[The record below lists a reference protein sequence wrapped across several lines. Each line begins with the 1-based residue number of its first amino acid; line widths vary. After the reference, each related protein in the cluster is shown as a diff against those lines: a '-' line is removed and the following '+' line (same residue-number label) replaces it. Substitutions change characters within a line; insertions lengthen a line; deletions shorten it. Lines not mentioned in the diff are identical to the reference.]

1 MSHPQIAAFARLAEG
16 GTPPTRKIE
25 GQKTLLGRTMHS
37 LAYDEIHDEI
47 VAPQPY
53 AQAILTFRGEA
64 NGQEPPLRKIQGPL
78 TQMGFGS
85 GDVPDQIAIDPVNN
99 EIYVAN
105 GDKLLVFSRLANGN
119 VPPIRV
125 LKGPD
130 AMRSVS
136 KVAIDPLHNLLLM
149 TGTPVGGGGG
159 AIIIFPRTAE
169 GNTRPLGIIQG
180 PKTSMGGN
188 SRIYVYPPRGM
199 VIVAGQVEGPKLA
212 GLEDAEGGAEMAND
226 RGFVGAWSIYDRGDV
241 PPRWMIGGPKGIM
254 LQIRGVALDPKN
266 KTVMISDKRLNAV
279 ATFSFPEIF

>member
-1 MSHPQIAAFARLAEG
+1 
-16 GTPPTRKIE
+16 
-25 GQKTLLGRTMHS
+25 MHS

-53 AQAILTFRGEA
+53 AQAILTFRGGA
-64 NGQEPPLRKIQGPL
+64 NGEEPPIRKIQGPL

-119 VPPIRV
+119 VPPIRI
-125 LKGPD
+125 LQGPD
-130 AMRSVS
+130 AMARVS
-136 KVAIDPLHNLLLM
+136 KVAIDPINNLLLM
-149 TGTPVGGGGG
+149 TGTPAGGGSS
-159 AIIIFPRTAE
+159 AIIIFPRTAQ
-169 GNTRPLGIIQG
+169 GNTKPIGIIQG
-180 PKTSMGGN
+180 PKTNMGGN
-188 SRIYVYPPRGM
+188 SRIYTYPPRGM
-199 VIVAGQVEGPKLA
+199 IIVAGEVPGPKLA
-212 GLEDAEGGAEMAND
+212 GLEEAVGGAEMAND
-226 RGFVGAWSIYDRGDV
+226 RGFVGAWSIHDRGDV